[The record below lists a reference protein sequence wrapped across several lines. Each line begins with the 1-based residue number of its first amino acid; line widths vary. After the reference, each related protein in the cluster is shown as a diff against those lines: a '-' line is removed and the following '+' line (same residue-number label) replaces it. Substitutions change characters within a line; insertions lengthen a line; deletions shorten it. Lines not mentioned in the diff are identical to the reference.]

1 MVSKIIEVN
10 SGEKVTYKVI
20 KDGYKT
26 VTEEI
31 NITGDMPVKN
41 TYDLVPSTEEYV
53 PNFEYDIDTSLSCAP
68 IITFSEKPIT
78 PDGTEI
84 NKTKYI
90 LASQNKDYLV
100 TKNNDLDSF
109 VRVGD
114 IKVNQNGIAFNFNS
128 QNYLK
133 TPTLNFETNDYEI
146 VLEFTPLSWSSAYQ
160 CMFYSSNLCWFN
172 IAITNSISG
181 NYYIHSN
188 TGDHSSTWN
197 SSIIGITPLEL
208 NKTYL
213 VKTTRISGIRYM
225 YLSSDNGENWTLE
238 GQHTD
243 TDTYS
248 IDYLIGTGPNSG
260 NEYFGTVG
268 LKNSYI
274 KINNELV
281 WKGTRSCLPVNT
293 KVVGPMIIDNY
304 VTKSTFSSSCYC
316 DTYPK
321 DFTRASNTANSWE
334 WVFKIEKYIPSG
346 AVQVLYSQ
354 GRSYESALHVSAA
367 NKPYVLLNNTGNSTY
382 FGSLYSDTVLE
393 EGKLYWLKLEFT
405 GTEYKLLLSEDGIT
419 WNLEASLESSTKLAY
434 GSADNWHIG
443 WNYHGSSSYHYPLKC
458 ELNLAES
465 YIIVDN
471 QTWWQGKDIYLR
483 NYLNGSTLYVN
494 KEDLLTN
501 FSSSNYLT
509 TPSIVHIPTSY
520 EAVIRYKTDSYNG
533 GRLIG
538 NHSTNKHSLQIQLNN
553 TNELAIYHPSSSYA
567 WISNKISYKFELNK
581 WYWVKC
587 TWNITDKKVITYI
600 KTDDTNW
607 EKIDEF
613 EATSCGW
620 DQNVEIGA
628 DQNASILS
636 GNSFIDLR
644 ESYIKI
650 NDKYYWK
657 PIEGPFGEYIPGILN
672 SSIKDISEEKTY
684 NLYDVQTDVRSLI
697 LSEDKNI
704 NVDNIKFIEYC
715 GQVTIPSHTVYEYDT
730 TNSIWSNLPVTIN
743 YNIPEGATITI
754 NENTVTS
761 SPYITDEIGELVYKV
776 NKEGYEEYTGQID
789 YAFGGSTYEITITED
804 DMISNSSSE
813 GPSISPDTPSL
824 TRQYYAFTPT
834 NNAFLTSAN
843 TNGNINGD
851 TSTFYATGEEVGT
864 HQILY
869 MLNPET
875 GNMIEI
881 TNVELR
887 ITSSSLSVYPLTTG
901 TQFFA
906 PPKQTDAVRNST
918 KDIVANA
925 TPEASTTATITS
937 NSTIV

>member
-1 MVSKIIEVN
+1 MVSKTIEVN

-31 NITGDMPVKN
+31 EITEDMPIKN
-41 TYDLVPSTEEYV
+41 TYNLVPSTEEYT
-53 PNFEYDIDTSLSCAP
+53 PNFEYDIDTSLPCAP
-68 IITFSEKPIT
+68 IITFLEKPIT

-90 LASQNKDYLV
+90 FAPQGKNYLV
-100 TKNNDLDSF
+100 TNNHDLDSF

-114 IKVNQNGIAFNFNS
+114 IKVNQDGIVFNFNS

-133 TPTLNFETNDYEI
+133 TPILNFGTDDYEI

-160 CMFYSSNLCWFN
+160 CMFYSSKLCWFN
-172 IAITNSISG
+172 IAITNSISD

-238 GQHTD
+238 GQHAD

-268 LKNSYI
+268 LKSSYI

-281 WKGTRSCLPVNT
+281 WKGTCSCLPVNT
-293 KVVGPMIIDNY
+293 KVVGPMIINNY

-346 AVQVLYSQ
+346 AIQVLYSQ
-354 GRSYESALHVSAA
+354 GRGYESALHVSAA

-393 EGKLYWLKLEFT
+393 EGKPYWLKLEFT
-405 GTEYKLLLSEDGIT
+405 GTEYKLLLSENGTT
-419 WNLEASLESSTKLAY
+419 WNLEASLESSTKLIY
-434 GSADNWHIG
+434 ITSDNWHIG
-443 WNYHGSSSYHYPLKC
+443 WNYNSSSTYHYPLKS

-465 YIIVDN
+465 YIIVDK

-483 NYLNGSTLYVN
+483 NYGTLNGSTLYVN
-494 KEDLLTN
+494 EEDLLTN

-509 TPSIVHIPTSY
+509 TPSIVYIPTSY

-538 NHSTNKHSLQIQLNN
+538 NHSTNKHSLQIQINS
-553 TNELAIYHPSSSYA
+553 TDELAIYHPSSSHA
-567 WISNKISYKFELNK
+567 WISKAISYKFELNK

-587 TWNITDKKVITYI
+587 TWNTTDKKVTIYI
-600 KTDDTNW
+600 KTDNTDW
-607 EKIDEF
+607 EKIGEF

-628 DQNASILS
+628 DKNASILS
-636 GNSFIDLR
+636 RNSFIDLR

-657 PIEGPFGEYIPGILN
+657 PIEGPFGEYIPGILDN
-672 SSIKDISEEKTY
+672 NELDESAEKTY
-684 NLYDVQTDVRSLI
+684 KLLDIQRDTRDLI
-697 LSEDKNI
+697 LSSNRKIDLEDVKFSEYMTEITIPEHDLSEYDSNSKTWKKI
-704 NVDNIKFIEYC
+704 KLVELNVDNDD
-715 GQVTIPSHTVYEYDT
+715 TI
-730 TNSIWSNLPVTIN
+730 I
-743 YNIPEGATITI
+743 
-754 NENTVTS
+754 
-761 SPYITDEIGELVYKV
+761 
-776 NKEGYEEYTGQID
+776 YTK
-789 YAFGGSTYEITITED
+789 
-804 DMISNSSSE
+804 IS
-813 GPSISPDTPSL
+813 
-824 TRQYYAFTPT
+824 
-834 NNAFLTSAN
+834 
-843 TNGNINGD
+843 
-851 TSTFYATGEEVGT
+851 
-864 HQILY
+864 
-869 MLNPET
+869 
-875 GNMIEI
+875 
-881 TNVELR
+881 
-887 ITSSSLSVYPLTTG
+887 
-901 TQFFA
+901 
-906 PPKQTDAVRNST
+906 
-918 KDIVANA
+918 
-925 TPEASTTATITS
+925 
-937 NSTIV
+937 

>member
-1 MVSKIIEVN
+1 MVSKTIEVN

-31 NITGDMPVKN
+31 EITGDMPVKN
-41 TYDLVPSTEEYV
+41 TYNLVPSTEEYV
-53 PNFEYDIDTSLSCAP
+53 PNFEYDIDTSLPCAP

-84 NKTKYI
+84 KETKYI
-90 LASQNKDYLV
+90 FASKDKNYLV

-114 IKVNQNGIAFNFNS
+114 IKVNQDGIVFNFNS

-133 TPTLNFETNDYEI
+133 TPTLNFRTDDYEI

-160 CMFYSSNLCWFN
+160 CMFYSSKVCWFN

-197 SSIIGITPLEL
+197 SSIIGTTPLEL

-238 GQHTD
+238 CQYAD

-248 IDYLIGTGPNSG
+248 IDYLIGTAPGSG
-260 NEYFGTVG
+260 NEYLGTIG

-274 KINNELV
+274 KINNELI
-281 WKGTRSCLPVNT
+281 WKGTYSYLPANT
-293 KVVGPMIIDNY
+293 KVVGPMVIDNY

-321 DFTRASNTANSWE
+321 DFTRASNIANSWE
-334 WVFKIEKYIPSG
+334 WVFKIEKYIPSS
-346 AVQVLYSQ
+346 AIQVLYSQ
-354 GRSYESALHVSAA
+354 GRAYESALHVSAA

-393 EGKLYWLKLEFT
+393 EGKSYWLKLEFT

-419 WNLEASLESSTKLAY
+419 WNLEASLESSTKLVY
-434 GSADNWHIG
+434 GSSDNWHIG
-443 WNYHGSSSYHYPLKC
+443 LNHNSSSTYHYPLKS

-465 YIIVDN
+465 YIIVDD
-471 QTWWQGKDIYLR
+471 QIWWRGKDIYLR
-483 NYLNGSTLYVN
+483 NYGTLNGSTLYVN
-494 KEDLLTN
+494 EEDLLTN

-520 EAVIRYKTDSYNG
+520 EVVIRYKTDSYND

-538 NHSTNKHSLQIQLNN
+538 NHSTNKHSFQIDLNN
-553 TNELAIYHPSSSYA
+553 INSIGIHHPSSSYT
-567 WISNKISYKFELNK
+567 WIGKDISYSFELNK

-587 TWNITDKKVITYI
+587 TWNVTDKKVITYI
-600 KTDDTNW
+600 KTDNTDW

-628 DQNASILS
+628 DQNDYILS
-636 GNSFIDLR
+636 RNSFIDLR
-644 ESYIKI
+644 ESYIKM

-657 PIEGPFGEYIPGILN
+657 PIEGPLGEYISGILN
-672 SSIKDISEEKTY
+672 NNELDEGAEKTY
-684 NLYDVQTDVRSLI
+684 KLLDIQTNDRKLI
-697 LSEDKNI
+697 LSSNRQIDIKDLKFSEYMTEITIPEHNLSEYDSGSGTWKKTKLVEL
-704 NVDNIKFIEYC
+704 NVDNDD
-715 GQVTIPSHTVYEYDT
+715 TI
-730 TNSIWSNLPVTIN
+730 I
-743 YNIPEGATITI
+743 
-754 NENTVTS
+754 
-761 SPYITDEIGELVYKV
+761 
-776 NKEGYEEYTGQID
+776 YTK
-789 YAFGGSTYEITITED
+789 
-804 DMISNSSSE
+804 IS
-813 GPSISPDTPSL
+813 
-824 TRQYYAFTPT
+824 
-834 NNAFLTSAN
+834 
-843 TNGNINGD
+843 
-851 TSTFYATGEEVGT
+851 
-864 HQILY
+864 
-869 MLNPET
+869 
-875 GNMIEI
+875 
-881 TNVELR
+881 
-887 ITSSSLSVYPLTTG
+887 
-901 TQFFA
+901 
-906 PPKQTDAVRNST
+906 
-918 KDIVANA
+918 
-925 TPEASTTATITS
+925 
-937 NSTIV
+937 

>member
-1 MVSKIIEVN
+1 MVSKTIEVN

-31 NITGDMPVKN
+31 EITGDMPVKN
-41 TYDLVPSTEEYV
+41 TYNLVPSTEEYV
-53 PNFEYDIDTSLSCAP
+53 PNFEYDIDTSLPCAP
-68 IITFSEKPIT
+68 IITFLEKPIT

-90 LASQNKDYLV
+90 FAPQGKNYLV
-100 TKNNDLDSF
+100 TNNNDLDSF

-114 IKVNQNGIAFNFNS
+114 IKVNQDGIVFNFNS

-133 TPTLNFETNDYEI
+133 TPMLNFGTDDYEI

-160 CMFYSSNLCWFN
+160 CMFYSSKLCWFN
-172 IAITNSISG
+172 IAITNSISD

-238 GQHTD
+238 GQHAD

-268 LKNSYI
+268 LKSSYI

-281 WKGTRSCLPVNT
+281 WKGTCSCLPVNT
-293 KVVGPMIIDNY
+293 KVVGPMIINNY

-346 AVQVLYSQ
+346 AIQVLYSQ
-354 GRSYESALHVSAA
+354 GRGYESALHVSAA

-393 EGKLYWLKLEFT
+393 EGKPYWLKLEFT
-405 GTEYKLLLSEDGIT
+405 GTEYKLLLSENGTT
-419 WNLEASLESSTKLAY
+419 WNLEASLESSTKLIY
-434 GSADNWHIG
+434 SSSDNWHIG
-443 WNYHGSSSYHYPLKC
+443 WNYNSSSTYHYPLKS

-465 YIIVDN
+465 YIIVDK

-483 NYLNGSTLYVN
+483 NYGTLNGSTLYVN
-494 KEDLLTN
+494 EEDLLTN

-520 EAVIRYKTDSYNG
+520 EAVIRYKTDSYNE

-538 NHSTNKHSLQIQLNN
+538 NHSTNKHSLQIQLNS
-553 TNELAIYHPSSSYA
+553 TDELAIYHPSSSHA
-567 WISNKISYKFELNK
+567 WISKAISYKFELNK

-587 TWNITDKKVITYI
+587 TWNTTDKKVTIYI
-600 KTDDTNW
+600 KTDDIDW

-628 DQNASILS
+628 DKNASILS
-636 GNSFIDLR
+636 RNSFIDLR

-657 PIEGPFGEYIPGILN
+657 PIEGPFGEYIPGILDN
-672 SSIKDISEEKTY
+672 NELDESAEKTY
-684 NLYDVQTDVRSLI
+684 KLLDIQRDTRDLI
-697 LSEDKNI
+697 LSSNRKIDLEDVKFSEYMTEITIPEHDLSEYDSNSKTWKKI
-704 NVDNIKFIEYC
+704 KLVELNVDNDD
-715 GQVTIPSHTVYEYDT
+715 TI
-730 TNSIWSNLPVTIN
+730 I
-743 YNIPEGATITI
+743 
-754 NENTVTS
+754 
-761 SPYITDEIGELVYKV
+761 
-776 NKEGYEEYTGQID
+776 YTK
-789 YAFGGSTYEITITED
+789 
-804 DMISNSSSE
+804 IS
-813 GPSISPDTPSL
+813 
-824 TRQYYAFTPT
+824 
-834 NNAFLTSAN
+834 
-843 TNGNINGD
+843 
-851 TSTFYATGEEVGT
+851 
-864 HQILY
+864 
-869 MLNPET
+869 
-875 GNMIEI
+875 
-881 TNVELR
+881 
-887 ITSSSLSVYPLTTG
+887 
-901 TQFFA
+901 
-906 PPKQTDAVRNST
+906 
-918 KDIVANA
+918 
-925 TPEASTTATITS
+925 
-937 NSTIV
+937 